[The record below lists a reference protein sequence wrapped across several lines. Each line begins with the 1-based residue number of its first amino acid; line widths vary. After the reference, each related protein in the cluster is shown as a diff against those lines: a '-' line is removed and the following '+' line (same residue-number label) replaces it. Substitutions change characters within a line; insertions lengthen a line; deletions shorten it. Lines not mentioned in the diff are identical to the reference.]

1 MPKAVSKAIETIL
14 TDIGK
19 NLKLARIGKSSWD
32 IEEGTALIKIT
43 HNPANGF
50 IYADGTL
57 GAVPKLNIGE
67 LHNFLLL
74 ENFKLGNLSFSISGR
89 NIILGT
95 SIYDMDLNMESGKQ
109 IFRELFQKADEFDGI
124 WDKKFGVIPTE
135 FD

>member
-1 MPKAVSKAIETIL
+1 M
-14 TDIGK
+14 
-19 NLKLARIGKSSWD
+19 
-32 IEEGTALIKIT
+32 
-43 HNPANGF
+43 
-50 IYADGTL
+50 
-57 GAVPKLNIGE
+57 
-67 LHNFLLL
+67 HNFLLL

-124 WDKKFGVIPTE
+124 WDEKFGVIPTE